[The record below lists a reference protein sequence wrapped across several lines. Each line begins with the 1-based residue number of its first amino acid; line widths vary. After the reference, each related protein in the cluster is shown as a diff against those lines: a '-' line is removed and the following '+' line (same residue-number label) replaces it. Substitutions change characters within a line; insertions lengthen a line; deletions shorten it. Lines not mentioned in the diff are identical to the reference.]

1 MGSLAQRR
9 RTGLSN
15 LTPAAGYKTGH
26 GSNSFIAAQRAARNG
41 PAHWPAA
48 GYLPSGLLHE
58 MHRLQKLVR

>member
-26 GSNSFIAAQRAARNG
+26 GSSSFIAAQRAARNG
-41 PAHWPAA
+41 RAHWPAA
-48 GYLPSGLLHE
+48 RYLPCGLLRE